1 MTEETPV
8 TLSTSHA
15 PDLDWSQ
22 IRETVAML
30 TLSVARIEYAMKD
43 GNDSVDTLTEW
54 FTAMVGNAQVINA
67 AAQNLPEG
75 ETRETILSNCQAV
88 DEKVQSAI
96 VAFQF
101 YDKFT
106 QRLSHISVILR
117 SLSEIVS
124 DASRVYNPNEWSSL
138 QVMIKS
144 KYTLDADQR
153 MFEAIL
159 AGKSVDEV
167 LKEAVKIEQK
177 KETSD
182 VELF

>member
-1 MTEETPV
+1 MTEESEA

-30 TLSVARIEYAMKD
+30 TLAVARIEYAMKD

-54 FTAMVGNAQVINA
+54 FTSMVGNAQVINM
-67 AAQNLPEG
+67 AAQTLPQG
-75 ETRETILSNCQAV
+75 DTRDTILSNCQCV

-96 VAFQF
+96 IAFQF

-106 QRLSHISVILR
+106 QRLSHIAVILK
-117 SLSEIVS
+117 SLSAIVS
-124 DASRVYNPNEWSSL
+124 DSGRVYSPYEWSAL
-138 QVMIKS
+138 QKMIKS

-153 MFEAIL
+153 MFDAIL

-167 LKEAVKIEQK
+167 LKEAVKLE
-177 KETSD
+177 EERESSD
-182 VELF
+182 IELF

>member
-1 MTEETPV
+1 MTEESAS

-54 FTAMVGNAQVINA
+54 FTSMVGNAQVINM
-67 AAQNLPEG
+67 AAQDLPEG
-75 ETRETILSNCQAV
+75 DTRNTILNNCQAV

-96 VAFQF
+96 MAFQF

-106 QRLSHISVILR
+106 QRLSHIAVILK

-124 DASRVYNPNEWSSL
+124 DSSRVYSPYEWSAL
-138 QVMIKS
+138 QKMIKS
-144 KYTLDADQR
+144 KYTLDTDQR
-153 MFEAIL
+153 MFDAIL

-167 LKEAVKIEQK
+167 LQEAVKLEEAK
-177 KETSD
+177 GSSD
-182 VELF
+182 IELF